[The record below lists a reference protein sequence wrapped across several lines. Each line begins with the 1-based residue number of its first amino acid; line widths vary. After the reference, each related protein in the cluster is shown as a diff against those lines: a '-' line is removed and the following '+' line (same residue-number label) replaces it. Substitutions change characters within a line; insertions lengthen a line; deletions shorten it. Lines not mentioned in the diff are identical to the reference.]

1 MSRQRVS
8 KTSSRVLDRPGQES
22 ELPQGDYEKLLAL
35 QTAGVGTWAW
45 NILTNRVRWD
55 ARCRALFG
63 FPESKSDLTNYDEFL
78 SHIYEE
84 DLPYTKEAIN
94 KVVLGLSHYDV
105 IHRVLWPDGS
115 IHWVR
120 CLGNFSPRDSAVEVI
135 GITIDLGWFQQASE
149 ERMRVESVLR
159 QSNIELAGLVRQQTT
174 ELRQSTAKLMMQAR
188 LLDLAHDAIF
198 VCGLDQR
205 VTFWNQGAERLYGW
219 TAQEANGQPVHDL
232 LHTEFPVPVSD
243 ILRLD
248 HWEGELRHTRRDGNK
263 VVVASRWTTL
273 RDENRE
279 LIAWLQINSDISA
292 RKRAE
297 HAAKRLS
304 SRILRLQD
312 KERRRIARD
321 LHDSLG
327 QILTSL
333 KINLEL
339 IRMEQSS
346 ESGQRSGT
354 RLSECLQLVEQSLN
368 ETRTLSHLLHPPLL
382 DEAGFASAARWYVEG
397 FARRSGLQVEVEI
410 PTNLPRLHS
419 SLELCLFR
427 ILQESL
433 TNVHR
438 HSGCTQVSVKAQFD
452 SHAITLTVT
461 DNGRGIPPERLREL
475 RDTSVGVGIG
485 LAGMRERTAELG
497 GQLIFDSDGSGTMVR
512 AILPLV
518 SSSEKEDRFEPEV
531 SADSIPVTSAHS
543 D

>member
-1 MSRQRVS
+1 
-8 KTSSRVLDRPGQES
+8 
-22 ELPQGDYEKLLAL
+22 
-35 QTAGVGTWAW
+35 
-45 NILTNRVRWD
+45 
-55 ARCRALFG
+55 
-63 FPESKSDLTNYDEFL
+63 
-78 SHIYEE
+78 
-84 DLPYTKEAIN
+84 
-94 KVVLGLSHYDV
+94 
-105 IHRVLWPDGS
+105 
-115 IHWVR
+115 
-120 CLGNFSPRDSAVEVI
+120 
-135 GITIDLGWFQQASE
+135 
-149 ERMRVESVLR
+149 MRVESVLR
-159 QSNIELAGLVRQQTT
+159 QSNIELAGLVQRQTT

-232 LHTEFPVPVSD
+232 LHTEFPVPVSE

-263 VVVASRWTTL
+263 LVVASRWTTL

-339 IRMEQSS
+339 IRMEQSP
-346 ESGQRSGT
+346 ESRQRSGT

-382 DEAGFASAARWYVEG
+382 DEAGFGSAARWYVEG

-410 PTNLPRLHS
+410 PSDLPRLHS

-475 RDTSVGVGIG
+475 RDTNVGVGIG

-512 AILPLV
+512 AILPLE